1 MALYEITNDMGKLFD
16 MFDEINEYEPE
27 KDEDGNYIDENG
39 NIISDVAAYKEDM
52 LTAWYDTMTMLDTD
66 FELKAENIAV
76 VVKNKRSE
84 IEALKNEE
92 AALKARRK
100 HKERE
105 SDGLVN
111 YLMSS
116 MKAVGKTEIDK
127 PKAFIKIKLNPES
140 CIVDNP
146 TEFVEWAEK
155 NQQTELLKYEVKI
168 RLADVKKRLKVKEKI
183 PFVHLERLQ
192 NLQIK

>member
-27 KDEDGNYIDENG
+27 KDEDGNYIDEEG
-39 NIISDVAAYKEDM
+39 NIIPDVIAYKENM
-52 LTAWYDTMTMLDTD
+52 LTAWYDTMTMLEAD
-66 FELKAENIAV
+66 FELKAEKIAMV
-76 VVKNKRSE
+76 IKNKQGE
-84 IEALKNEE
+84 IELLKNEE

-100 HKERE
+100 RKERE
-105 SDGLVN
+105 RDGLMN

-116 MKAVGKTEIDK
+116 MKTVGKTEIDK
-127 PKAFIKIKLNPES
+127 PKALIKIKTNPES
-140 CIVDNP
+140 CIVDNQ

-155 NQQTELLKYEVKI
+155 NNRTELLNYEVKI

-192 NLQIK
+192 ALQIK